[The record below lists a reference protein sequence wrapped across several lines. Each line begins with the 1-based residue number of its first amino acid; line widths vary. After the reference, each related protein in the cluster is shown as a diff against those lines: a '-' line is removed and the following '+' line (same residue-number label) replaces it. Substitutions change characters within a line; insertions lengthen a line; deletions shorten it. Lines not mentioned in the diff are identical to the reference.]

1 MWGWGEL
8 SRLIYIEHENF
19 LNLTI
24 FLYQVLGVRGKS
36 KNDATETPQKEKPE
50 IFGTRFSTNF
60 NEREISI
67 NF

>member
-1 MWGWGEL
+1 M
-8 SRLIYIEHENF
+8 IMIH
-19 LNLTI
+19 LTI